1 MTFHCTVVID
11 IEVVMNATGCTRN
24 LTDSAKKGNR
34 KEVYQ
39 DTIKRNQHRS
49 LYSTISY
56 EWVCLSINPKNI
68 PLLDH

>member
-39 DTIKRNQHRS
+39 DTIKRNQHS
-49 LYSTISY
+49 AIA
-56 EWVCLSINPKNI
+56 
-68 PLLDH
+68 